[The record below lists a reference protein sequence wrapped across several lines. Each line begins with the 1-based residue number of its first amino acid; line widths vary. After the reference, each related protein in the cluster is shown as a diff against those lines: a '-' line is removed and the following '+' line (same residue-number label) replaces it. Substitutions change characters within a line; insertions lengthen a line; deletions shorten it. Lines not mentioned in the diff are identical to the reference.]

1 MTKKNENKCPTWAW
15 VVIIILAILVL
26 LLFNYYR
33 NSFSYEEY
41 TNLTLEYADSIK
53 DYGELG
59 QDYLYLLDCYRKG
72 LPTCEILNSKYGLST
87 FKQYSHGNCADG
99 WYLVEGENSCCPEP
113 GMKIVDGY
121 CS

>member
-1 MTKKNENKCPTWAW
+1 MNKSINKCPLWAW
-15 VVIIILAILVL
+15 VVIIILTILVL

-41 TNLTLEYADSIK
+41 ANLTLEYADSVK

-72 LPTCEILNSKYGLST
+72 LPTCEILNSKYGLLT
-87 FKQYSHGNCADG
+87 FKQYSHGNCEDN
-99 WYLVEGENSCCPEP
+99 WYIVEGTNSCCPEP
-113 GMKIVDGY
+113 GMKIVNGY